1 MEEHTHDTTKQAKH
15 CSLQKHDLVRGKV
28 GSTEAHTEWPWGSR
42 ARGRITVSS
51 ESKSCQASGER
62 MIECWLERRARKS

>member
-51 ESKSCQASGER
+51 ESKSC
-62 MIECWLERRARKS
+62 